1 MLVLTEDARLFCK
14 HSPGGR
20 VQIEPTQDLVTIRQ
34 RKVLVEKNPERR
46 PIGGCPLPPGGQ
58 HPCSLTLNV
67 EAGYSE
73 WIRIEGRP
81 ICLDTI
87 TGVTDGDPI
96 GTILYVVR
104 DPGQQF
110 VSEAA

>member
-14 HSPGGR
+14 HAPGGR
-20 VQIEPTQDLVTIRQ
+20 VQIEPTQDLVTVEQ
-34 RKVLVEKNPERR
+34 RRVLVEPNPEHR
-46 PIGGCPLPPGGQ
+46 PITGCPMPPLGQ
-58 HPCSLTLNV
+58 RPCLHTLNV

-73 WIRIEGRP
+73 FVRVAGKRV
-81 ICLDTI
+81 CLDTT

-96 GTILYVVR
+96 GVVHYVVAV
-104 DPGQQF
+104 PGQSF